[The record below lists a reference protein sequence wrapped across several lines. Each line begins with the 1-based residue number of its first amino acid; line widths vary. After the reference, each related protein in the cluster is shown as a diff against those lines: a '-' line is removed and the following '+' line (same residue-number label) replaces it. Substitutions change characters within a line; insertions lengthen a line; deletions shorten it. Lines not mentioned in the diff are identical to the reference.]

1 MKTLLSPRAQLIL
14 SMLIFGTI
22 GVVRRFI
29 PFPSSVVALVRA
41 AVGLVFLLLLRLLRR
56 QRVDG
61 AAVRRN
67 LVKLLILGVMLGA
80 NWIFLFEAYNH
91 TSVAAATMCYYMA
104 PVFVILLSP
113 VIFGEKITLRKGIC
127 SAVALFGMV
136 LVSDVLSSGLH
147 GAKGLLLGLIA
158 ASLYAA
164 IVIVNR
170 TLSGISAEDR
180 TIMQF
185 AVAAAVMLPY
195 VLLTEDLSALT
206 FTPSVTA
213 LLLLVGVVH
222 TGFAYVLYFG
232 SIPRVPA
239 QTAALLSYLD
249 PVVAVIL
256 SLTVLHEPMSLSAA
270 IGAVLVLG
278 AMLAARLPSA
288 EAFDPLGAGLRSA
301 ALSAPRAQ
309 AGPELAG
316 TPVHGPRGRAGG
328 AQHPADLSGHR
339 RHDRPLAH
347 GRDHPRACLLC
358 VPADPPGDLPAD
370 VLSAQLPAVA
380 ADRDLLRHDRD
391 DGRGLRRD
399 GRGHGR
405 GCAAGRRGGALRRL
419 LRRPLLAGVHQRA
432 AGRGADGHGHL

>member
-1 MKTLLSPRAQLIL
+1 MKTLLSPRAQLIF

-41 AVGLVFLLLLRLLRR
+41 AVGLVFLLLLRLIRR

-113 VIFGEKITLRKGIC
+113 VVFGEKITLRKGIC

-136 LVSDVLSSGLH
+136 LVSDVLSSG
-147 GAKGLLLGLIA
+147 KGLVLGLIA

-170 TLSGISAEDR
+170 TLSDISAEDR

-195 VLLTEDLSALT
+195 VLLTEDVSALRL
-206 FTPSVTA
+206 TPFVLA
-213 LLLLVGVVH
+213 MLLLVGVVH

-256 SLTVLHEPMSLSAA
+256 SLTVLHEPMSLPAA
-270 IGAVLVLG
+270 VGAVLVLG
-278 AMLAARLPSA
+278 AMVCSEVEPKKR
-288 EAFDPLGAGLRSA
+288 
-301 ALSAPRAQ
+301 
-309 AGPELAG
+309 
-316 TPVHGPRGRAGG
+316 
-328 AQHPADLSGHR
+328 
-339 RHDRPLAH
+339 
-347 GRDHPRACLLC
+347 
-358 VPADPPGDLPAD
+358 
-370 VLSAQLPAVA
+370 
-380 ADRDLLRHDRD
+380 
-391 DGRGLRRD
+391 
-399 GRGHGR
+399 
-405 GCAAGRRGGALRRL
+405 
-419 LRRPLLAGVHQRA
+419 
-432 AGRGADGHGHL
+432 

>member
-1 MKTLLSPRAQLIL
+1 M
-14 SMLIFGTI
+14 IF
-22 GVVRRFI
+22 
-29 PFPSSVVALVRA
+29 
-41 AVGLVFLLLLRLLRR
+41 
-56 QRVDG
+56 
-61 AAVRRN
+61 
-67 LVKLLILGVMLGA
+67 
-80 NWIFLFEAYNH
+80 
-91 TSVAAATMCYYMA
+91 
-104 PVFVILLSP
+104 
-113 VIFGEKITLRKGIC
+113 TLRKGIC

-256 SLTVLHEPMSLSAA
+256 SVTVLHEPMSLSAA
-270 IGAVLVLG
+270 IGAALVLG
-278 AMLAARLPSA
+278 AMLCS
-288 EAFDPLGAGLRSA
+288 
-301 ALSAPRAQ
+301 
-309 AGPELAG
+309 ELE
-316 TPVHGPRGRAGG
+316 PKKR
-328 AQHPADLSGHR
+328 
-339 RHDRPLAH
+339 
-347 GRDHPRACLLC
+347 
-358 VPADPPGDLPAD
+358 
-370 VLSAQLPAVA
+370 
-380 ADRDLLRHDRD
+380 
-391 DGRGLRRD
+391 
-399 GRGHGR
+399 
-405 GCAAGRRGGALRRL
+405 
-419 LRRPLLAGVHQRA
+419 
-432 AGRGADGHGHL
+432 